1 MNLKNFN
8 FLYKDIIKNILN
20 KGFKMDKE
28 KAEKIAK
35 KINSITEAFSDKLK
49 NADDLIVSSED
60 LISETDEVILG
71 TENYDVSDIP
81 EILNLQN
88 MVHDIKYIRETL
100 KESSEAG
107 KNLLKSMAAEIEME
121 PDARM
126 LEAYSHVSSVVTE
139 NMKLFLQ
146 CYKDISSI
154 LLNLSKAQD
163 KRPKQVTNITVEADS
178 EDVKIQNTAELIKQL
193 SELKN

>member
-1 MNLKNFN
+1 
-8 FLYKDIIKNILN
+8 
-20 KGFKMDKE
+20 MDKE

-49 NADDLIVSSED
+49 NADDLIVKSED

-107 KNLLKSMAAEIEME
+107 KNLLKSMSAEIEME

-126 LEAYSHVSSVVTE
+126 LEAYAHVSSVVTE

-163 KRPKQVTNITVEADS
+163 KGPKQVTNITVEADS

-193 SELKN
+193 SELKS

>member
-1 MNLKNFN
+1 
-8 FLYKDIIKNILN
+8 
-20 KGFKMDKE
+20 MDKE

-49 NADDLIVSSED
+49 NADDLIVSSDD
-60 LISETDEVILG
+60 LISETDEVVLG
-71 TENYDVSDIP
+71 TENYDISDIP

-88 MVHDIKYIRETL
+88 MIADVKYIRETL

-107 KNLLKSMAAEIEME
+107 KSLLKSMSAEIEME
-121 PDARM
+121 PDARL
-126 LEAYSHVSSVVTE
+126 LEAYSHLSSVVTE

-163 KRPKQVTNITVEADS
+163 KGPKQVTNITVEADS

-193 SELKN
+193 SELKS